1 MSESIHI
8 RPVHPNDAQALYA
21 ISKDPQVARTLLQL
35 PSQELPQTEKWLSSS
50 QPGQHRL
57 VAERNGRLVGIL
69 TLTQSHNP
77 RRYHSADI
85 GVMVA
90 ADAWG
95 QGVGTALMEAGVN
108 LADNWLNLIRVELEV
123 VSHNAA
129 AIHLYEKF
137 GFEIEGTRR
146 MAVFG
151 DGRFN
156 DEHVMARIIPN
167 APIAYPKQPP
177 VLPQAEGVAN
187 ISIRPVHSDDA
198 SALAA
203 MYRHPA
209 VARTTNQLPS
219 QEESATVERVENP
232 RPGSQRLVAVAEH
245 DDGTQ
250 KVVGNIHIHQHQNP
264 RTRHVGGLGMM
275 VHPNY
280 WNMGIGSQLMD
291 GIIDIADNWLNLT
304 RVELVVNPEN
314 AHAIRLYKKFGFE
327 REGTKQLYNY
337 GDGRWADAHIMGRLK
352 Q

>member
-1 MSESIHI
+1 MNEII
-8 RPVHPNDAQALYA
+8 QVRPVHPSDAPALYA

-35 PSQELPQTEKWLSSS
+35 PSQELLRMEEWLQNSQT
-50 QPGQHRL
+50 GQHRL
-57 VAERNGRLVGIL
+57 VAELNGRLVGNI
-69 TLTQSHNP
+69 TLTQSQNP
-77 RRYHSADI
+77 RRVHSADI
-85 GVMVA
+85 GLMVA

-95 QGVGTALMEAGVN
+95 QGVGTALMNAALD
-108 LADNWLNLIRVELEV
+108 LADKWLNLTRVELEV

-146 MAVFG
+146 RAVFG
-151 DGRFN
+151 DGRYN

-167 APIAYPKQPP
+167 APIAYHKQPP
-177 VLPQAEGVAN
+177 VFPQAEGVTD
-187 ISIRPVHSDDA
+187 IIIRPIHIDDA
-198 SALAA
+198 TDLAA

-219 QEESATVERVENP
+219 QEDSYTLDRISNP
-232 RPGSQRLVAVAEH
+232 RPGSQRLVAVAMH
-245 DDGTQ
+245 ADGSQ
-250 KVVGNIHIHQHQNP
+250 KVVGSIHLHQHQNP

-291 GIIDIADNWLNLT
+291 NIIDIADNWLNLT
-304 RVELVVNPEN
+304 RVELEVNPEN
-314 AHAIRLYKKFGFE
+314 MHALRLYEKFGFK

-337 GDGRWADAHIMGRLK
+337 GDGRWANAHFMGRLK
-352 Q
+352 K

>member
-1 MSESIHI
+1 MSESIQI
-8 RPVHPNDAQALYA
+8 RPVHPDDAQALYA
-21 ISKDPQVARTLLQL
+21 IAKDPQVARTLLQL
-35 PSQELPQTEKWLSSS
+35 PSQEFSQTEEWLSNS

-57 VAERNGRLVGIL
+57 VAESNGRIVGSI
-69 TLTQSHNP
+69 TLSQSQNP

-85 GVMVA
+85 GLMVA

-95 QGVGTALMEAGVN
+95 QGVGTVLMTSVVN
-108 LADNWLNLIRVELEV
+108 LADNWLNLIRIELEV
-123 VSHNAA
+123 VTHNQA

-137 GFEIEGTRR
+137 GFELEGTRR

-151 DGRFN
+151 DGRYN

-167 APIAYPKQPP
+167 APIAYHKQPP
-177 VLPQAEGVAN
+177 IFPQVEGVTD
-187 ISIRPVHSDDA
+187 IIIRPIHIDDA
-198 SALAA
+198 ADLAT

-219 QEESATVERVENP
+219 QEDSYTIHRISNP
-232 RPGSQRLVAVAEH
+232 RPGSQRLVALALH
-245 DDGTQ
+245 ADGSQ
-250 KVVGNIHIHQHQNP
+250 KVVGSIHLHQHQNP

-291 GIIDIADNWLNLT
+291 SIVDIADNWLNLT
-304 RVELVVNPEN
+304 RVELEVNPEN
-314 AHAIRLYKKFGFE
+314 AHALRLYEKFGFN

-337 GDGRWADAHIMGRLK
+337 GDGRWADAHFMGRLRV
-352 Q
+352 